1 MEGKIWVIFMSHKL
15 WLIIILKIILGGAS
29 ARYIVKDKIGEK
41 EMVSQN
47 KRAMY
52 QERSDKNGKPQ

>member
-1 MEGKIWVIFMSHKL
+1 MSHKL